1 LPFANRY
8 LPRLLA
14 ENTAYTQMERMSG
27 TWGIQVNQE
36 VCGIP
41 PHAEFNAFRL
51 RLHLLHPR
59 D

>member
-27 TWGIQVNQE
+27 TWGIQSIKRYAVFRRT
-36 VCGIP
+36 GIQRIP
-41 PHAEFNAFRL
+41 A
-51 RLHLLHPR
+51 
-59 D
+59 